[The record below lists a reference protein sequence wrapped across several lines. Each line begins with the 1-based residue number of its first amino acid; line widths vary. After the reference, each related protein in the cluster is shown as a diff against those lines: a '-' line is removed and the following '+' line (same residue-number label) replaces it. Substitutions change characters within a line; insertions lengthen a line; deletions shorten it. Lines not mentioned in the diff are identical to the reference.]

1 MEDVASEIR
10 DKAWQSQE
18 WRLNHLYW
26 IERKSAPPCRFQ
38 MNWAQ
43 LELYHGMHN
52 RNNVLK
58 ARQLGM
64 STLTAMLILDNCLF
78 NRNFHAGVIDKTLI
92 DAQEKLS
99 KIKFAVRCMENP
111 PEDED
116 SPLARF
122 GRLVIKAMNPQFS
135 STHANFANGSDV
147 RVGTSL
153 RGRTLQFLHVSEFG
167 HVAANFPQKAL
178 ELISGSLNA
187 VAANGTIIMES
198 THEGGKFGENY
209 RMTKRAM
216 EKVGKKLSP
225 LDYKFFFFP
234 WWKQPEYMVE
244 SDEPL
249 NLDSELEDYFKTLEE
264 EGISLTTSQKRWY
277 NAQTAA
283 FGALIKQEY
292 PSTPD
297 EAFNTRVE
305 GSIYGNLITR
315 LRADGR
321 MACDFEA
328 ETDRPMYVS
337 WDIGLADNMSLWLI
351 QPSSTG
357 RFLVIDHYTA
367 NNKEL
372 NHFFTQCR
380 KWEAAH
386 GQSIARHFL
395 PHDAVQRDKVVN
407 QSFQSHFQRMGM
419 PSVVVPRTPD
429 IWSAIDITR
438 RFLRYCTFHRRCSE
452 PLMVDG
458 VEYMSGVNALE
469 NYQTAPLGRN
479 GVERSEPLHN
489 ACSHSADAFRTFAQ
503 AWHAGMIAREPIK
516 APLTRSEERRERVL
530 VKRPLPKG
538 VPWG

>member
-1 MEDVASEIR
+1 MTEDATTIALRNKVWA
-10 DKAWQSQE
+10 SQE
-18 WRLNHLYW
+18 WRLNNLYW
-26 IERKSAPPCRFQ
+26 IERKNDPPCRFS

-43 LELYHGMHN
+43 QELYQGMHN
-52 RNNVLK
+52 RNNILK

-78 NRNFHAGVIDKTLI
+78 NRNYHAGIVDKTLV
-92 DAQEKLS
+92 DAQEKLN
-99 KIKFAVRCMENP
+99 KIKFAVQCMKHP
-111 PEDED
+111 PEEED
-116 SPLARF
+116 SPIARF
-122 GRLVIKAMNPQFS
+122 GRLVVSAMNPQFS
-135 STHANFANGSDV
+135 STQASFANGSDV

-167 HVAANFPQKAL
+167 HVAANYPQKAL

-187 VAANGTIIMES
+187 VATGGTIIMES

-209 RMTKRAM
+209 RMTRQAM
-216 EKVGKKLSP
+216 DKVGKALSP

-234 WWKQPEYMVE
+234 WWKQPEYRVDT
-244 SDEPL
+244 DEPL
-249 NLDSELEDYFKTLEE
+249 IIDDELADYFRSLEA
-264 EGISLTTSQKRWY
+264 EGIPLDTGQKRWY
-277 NAQTAA
+277 AAQNSA

-305 GSIYGNLITR
+305 GSIYGSLITR

-321 MACDFEA
+321 MAMDFEV
-328 ETDRPMYVS
+328 EPDRPIYVS
-337 WDIGLADNMSLWLI
+337 WDIGLADNMALWLI
-351 QPSSTG
+351 QPSGTG

-372 NHFFTQCR
+372 SHFIAQCR
-380 KWEAAH
+380 RWEAMC
-386 GQSIARHFL
+386 GQSITRHLL

-419 PSVVVPRTPD
+419 PSTVVPRTPD

-438 RFLRYCTFHRRCSE
+438 RLLRYCDFHRRCSE
-452 PLMVDG
+452 PVVVDG
-458 VEYMSGVNALE
+458 VEYLSGVNALE
-469 NYQTAPLGRN
+469 NYQTAPVGRN
-479 GVERSEPLHN
+479 GVERKEPLHN
-489 ACSHSADAFRTFAQ
+489 ACSHAADAFRTFAQ
-503 AWHAGMIAREPIK
+503 AWHAGMVGKETARP
-516 APLTRSEERRERVL
+516 PQLRSERKIAPIRRGL
-530 VKRPLPKG
+530 AKG